1 MAFLCLTSITSTTPL
16 THACTHSSEPM
27 NVCVQKKV
35 CVRERGRQ
43 TGMAGEGEC
52 FLKEPVE
59 DMVGGGSVGAG
70 VRKCAACDV
79 MAGCA

>member
-1 MAFLCLTSITSTTPL
+1 M
-16 THACTHSSEPM
+16 
-27 NVCVQKKV
+27 V
-35 CVRERGRQ
+35 
-43 TGMAGEGEC
+43 GEGEC